1 MKNKTLNKDYQTY
14 IVLTLFF
21 SHQFYYVLKG
31 GTTWDDLE
39 IQKTTIRILDKA
51 FWFFEDRTNPFLGD
65 FNFNLEYYGY
75 FVPVIVY
82 IISNF
87 LISNVYTS
95 YLFENTLN
103 IEIYSSQDLLSIS
116 RNIAINIYVLFSLL
130 VIYFLIS
137 KFLSKN
143 YAFYFLIFL
152 ILIPS
157 FNGHALFNIK
167 DIPFLIQYLIAVVL
181 TINFDLPTSK
191 LDGKSLRYLIFLG
204 LIYGLVVLVRFNGY
218 AFLFLLSFFKFI
230 NNYKNSINNISTL
243 LINSFII
250 YSVSFIS
257 LILFSPS
264 AWNNPI
270 VWLRGVYNTQ
280 FNLDWTGGTLT
291 NGSYVYATEMSPFY
305 LITWFSHKLPIVYIF
320 TFFISIFIYLLFYK
334 KKYFSDLGKFSLY
347 IISIVN
353 LIFFILRPISYDGIR
368 QYLFLLPFFVIL
380 FVETSNFINKK
391 FGINIFYS
399 FLIFSII
406 YLIYSQNSLG
416 PYKYVYF
423 NEFVDENEITTDCEK
438 IGGCGN
444 WETDYWGYSIKE
456 LMTGLNSIENII
468 YCEPI
473 HVFSTYKEP
482 SPINKDMENY
492 YIGSI
497 HRRMDNSLCP
507 NFVYENKNCTVY
519 KKTTVHLRN
528 NPINLSY
535 LYKCEK

>member
-1 MKNKTLNKDYQTY
+1 MKTKTFNKDYQTY
-14 IVLTLFF
+14 FVLILFF

-39 IQKTTIRILDKA
+39 IQKTTLRILDKA
-51 FWFFEDRTNPFLGD
+51 FWFFEDRTNTFLGD

-75 FVPVIVY
+75 FVPLIVY
-82 IISNF
+82 FISNF

-103 IEIYSSQDLLSIS
+103 IEVYSSQDLLSIS

-191 LDGKSLRYLIFLG
+191 FDGKSLRYLIFLG

-230 NNYKNSINNISTL
+230 NNYKNSINNISTF
-243 LINSFII
+243 LINSLII

-291 NGSYVYATEMSPFY
+291 NGIYIYATEMSPFY
-305 LITWFSHKLPIVYIF
+305 LTTWFSYKLPIVYIF
-320 TFFISIFIYLLFYK
+320 TFFISVFIYLLYK
-334 KKYFSDLGKFSLY
+334 NKYFSDLGKFSLY

-482 SPINKDMENY
+482 SSINKDMENY

>member
-1 MKNKTLNKDYQTY
+1 MKNKTFNKDNQIYF
-14 IVLTLFF
+14 VLTLFF

-39 IQKTTIRILDKA
+39 IQKTTVRILDKA
-51 FWFFEDRTNPFLGD
+51 FWFFEDRTNTFLGD

-82 IISNF
+82 FISNF
-87 LISNVYTS
+87 LISNAYTS
-95 YLFENTLN
+95 YFFENTLN

-116 RNIAINIYVLFSLL
+116 RNIAINIYLLFSLL

-137 KFLSKN
+137 KLLSKN
-143 YAFYFLIFL
+143 YAFYFVIFL

-167 DIPFLIQYLIAVVL
+167 DIPFLIQYLIAVIL
-181 TINFDLPTSK
+181 KINFDLPTSK

-230 NNYKNSINNISTL
+230 NNYKNSLNNISTL
-243 LINSFII
+243 LINYLII

-291 NGSYVYATEMSPFY
+291 NGSYIYATEMSSFY
-305 LITWFSHKLPIVYIF
+305 LITWFSYKLPIVYIF
-320 TFFISIFIYLLFYK
+320 TFFTSFFIYIFYK
-334 KKYFSDLGKFSLY
+334 NKYFSDLGKFSLY
-347 IISIVN
+347 IISTVN
-353 LIFFILRPISYDGIR
+353 LIFLLLRPISYDGIR
-368 QYLFLLPFFVIL
+368 QYLFLLPFFVVL
-380 FVETSNFINKK
+380 FVETSNFVKK
-391 FGINIFYS
+391 KYGINIFYF
-399 FLIFSII
+399 FLVFSII
-406 YLIYSQNSLG
+406 YLIYSQHSLDQ
-416 PYKYVYF
+416 YKYVYF
-423 NEFVDENEITTDCEK
+423 NEFVNENEITTDCEK

-473 HVFSTYKEP
+473 HVFTTYKDS
-482 SPINKDMENY
+482 SPINEDITNF

-497 HRRMDNSLCP
+497 HRRMDNTLCP
-507 NFVYENKNCTVY
+507 KFVYENKNCTIY

-528 NPINLSY
+528 NPVNLSY

>member
-116 RNIAINIYVLFSLL
+116 RNIAINIYVLFSLII
-130 VIYFLIS
+130 IYFLIS

-243 LINSFII
+243 LINSLII

-291 NGSYVYATEMSPFY
+291 NGIYVYATEMSPFY
-305 LITWFSHKLPIVYIF
+305 LTTWFSYKLPIVYIF
-320 TFFISIFIYLLFYK
+320 TFFVSVFIYLLYK
-334 KKYFSDLGKFSLY
+334 NKYFSELGKFSLY

-482 SPINKDMENY
+482 SSINKDMENY